1 VEFNPK
7 SSRTQGDIAFKSPD
21 GFKIFIS
28 WGELK
33 KVEKLNGVDGHA
45 DYSIQRMKGSGEAK
59 VKDIRR
65 ESRTICGHRA
75 SFNEVKLELIRRGL
89 FLNKT
94 LTPQEV
100 RSLHVHC
107 DISSRYFVLYAPSP
121 PEKSSDLRYVI
132 DKMSLTFVCH

>member
-1 VEFNPK
+1 
-7 SSRTQGDIAFKSPD
+7 
-21 GFKIFIS
+21 
-28 WGELK
+28 
-33 KVEKLNGVDGHA
+33 
-45 DYSIQRMKGSGEAK
+45 MKGSGEAK

-65 ESRTICGHRA
+65 ESRMINGHRA
-75 SFNEVKLELIRRGL
+75 SYNEVKLELIRRGL

-107 DISSRYFVLYAPSP
+107 DTSSRYFVLYNPSS

-132 DKMSLTFVCH
+132 DKMSLTFICH